1 MKQTIFETKQRAEEL
16 LREAINIW
24 RQSDDNERLEGL
36 ESDPVMKLLITALAY
51 QANESASD
59 LEALKTEV
67 LEEFAQLLTPY
78 ETGHA
83 TPATAVV
90 ETALQDSVTELEMTD
105 QSVFTLN
112 GTNFSFM
119 PLLRTRLL
127 NAKVNSIIRMDGRR
141 FKVSIRFNSPVK
153 DLSGFA
159 FAVDSLDFQDLT
171 VSVRQGDR
179 ETGRQGDRETGRQG
193 GWETGRQGDRM
204 LPLIRPWDYSELPL
218 QNCFG
223 LDTILYNRSQTY
235 EASATCLDLFARQ
248 NVRLFVIGRQGDRET
263 GRQGDREA
271 GRLGNGGMLTAETDG
286 VDLIFEFTG
295 ISDRFVFDKQHFS
308 LNPIVLVNAQMHQT
322 TLSGG
327 TPIVRVAGYDKDED
341 HVNLQFLH
349 AVRPS
354 EEQLYGNSLVEVR
367 RVAADRFNQ
376 GRLVRLLNS
385 LIARY
390 HSDFYAFQG
399 LQGFSGDKTMQA
411 LQETLMR
418 LMEITKKD
426 QLRQV
431 PGVYLLLRNRRLI
444 ESGKG
449 SLDVSYLT
457 TAGAGVNGSLNGDS
471 TFTVPGGL
479 SGAQTRQIANPVMGR
494 DETTEEAALASLSRY
509 YIATN
514 DRIVTPADIKLFC
527 YNELLTRYGIVRDM
541 VKSLTVNRRQQMD
554 RHGCGYEIVVE
565 IVLADNP
572 FVRRSFA
579 EKASRVEIL
588 MQKMIEVRS
597 TNIYPVVVTL
607 RIG

>member
-16 LREAINIW
+16 LREAFNIW
-24 RQSDDNERLEGL
+24 RQSDDNDRLEGL
-36 ESDPVMKLLITALAY
+36 ESDPVLKLMITALAY
-51 QANESASD
+51 QVNESTSD
-59 LEALKTEV
+59 LEAMKTEV
-67 LEEFAQLLTPY
+67 MEDFAQLLTPY
-78 ETGHA
+78 EVGHA
-83 TPATAVV
+83 VPATAVV
-90 ETALQDSVTELEMTD
+90 ETVLQDSVAEVELNA
-105 QSVFTLN
+105 QSTFMLN
-112 GTNFSFM
+112 GTNFAFM

-127 NAKVNSIIRMDGRR
+127 NAKVSSIVRMDGRR
-141 FKVSIRFNSPVK
+141 FKCTLHFNSPVK

-159 FAVDSLDFQDLT
+159 FAVDSLDFQDLS
-171 VSVRQGDR
+171 VSIRDQ
-179 ETGRQGDRETGRQG
+179 Q
-193 GWETGRQGDRM
+193 

-218 QNCFG
+218 QDCFG

-235 EASATCLDLFARQ
+235 EASVTCLDLFARQ
-248 NVRLFVIGRQGDRET
+248 NIRMFVIRDHAPARF
-263 GRQGDREA
+263 
-271 GRLGNGGMLTAETDG
+271 LSSETDAI
-286 VDLIFEFTG
+286 DLIFEFSG
-295 ISDRFVFDKQHFS
+295 ISDKFVFDKQHLS
-308 LNPIVLVNAQMHQT
+308 LNPIVLVNAQLHLA
-322 TLSGG
+322 TLSGQ
-327 TPIVRVAGYDKDED
+327 TPIVRVAGYDKNED

-354 EEQLYGNSLVEVR
+354 EEQLYGNSLIEVR
-367 RVAADRFNQ
+367 KVAADRFNQ
-376 GRLVRLLNS
+376 GRLVRLLNA

-411 LQETLMR
+411 LQEMLTKLMD
-418 LMEITKKD
+418 IAKKD

-431 PGVYLLLRNRRLI
+431 PGVYLLLRNLRLI

-457 TAGAGVNGSLNGDS
+457 TAGAGVNASLNADS
-471 TFTVPGGL
+471 TFSVPGGL
-479 SGAQTRQIANPVMGR
+479 SAAQTRQISNPVMGR

-527 YNELLTRYGIVRDM
+527 YNELLNRYGIVRDM
-541 VKSLTVNRRQQMD
+541 VRSLTVNRRQQME

-565 IVLADNP
+565 IVLTDNS

-579 EKASRVEIL
+579 EKVSRVEIL

-597 TNIYPVVVTL
+597 TNIYPVIVTL
-607 RIG
+607 NIEKT

>member
-16 LREAINIW
+16 LREAFNIW

-36 ESDPVMKLLITALAY
+36 ETDPVLKLMITALAY
-51 QANESASD
+51 QTNESTSD

-78 ETGHA
+78 EIGHA
-83 TPATAVV
+83 VPATTVV
-90 ETALQDSVTELEMTD
+90 ETALQDSVAELAVTD
-105 QSVFTLN
+105 QSIFTLN
-112 GTNFSFM
+112 GTNFTFL
-119 PLLRTRLL
+119 PLLKTRLI

-141 FKVSIRFNSPVK
+141 FKVMIHFSSPIK

-159 FAVDSLDFQDLT
+159 FAVDSLDFQDLS
-171 VSVRQGDR
+171 VSIKDHK
-179 ETGRQGDRETGRQG
+179 
-193 GWETGRQGDRM
+193 
-204 LPLIRPWDYSELPL
+204 LPLVRPWDYSELPL

-223 LDTILYNRSQTY
+223 LDTILYNQSQTY

-248 NVRLFVIGRQGDRET
+248 NIRLFVIREHNPA
-263 GRQGDREA
+263 RF
-271 GRLGNGGMLTAETDG
+271 LPAETDT
-286 VDLIFEFTG
+286 VDLIFEFSG
-295 ISDRFVFDKQHFS
+295 ISDKFTFDRQHFS
-308 LNPIVLVNAQMHQT
+308 LNPIVLVNAQMHQS
-322 TLSGG
+322 TLSAQI
-327 TPIVRVAGYDKDED
+327 PIARVAGYDKDED

-354 EEQLYGNSLVEVR
+354 EEQLYGDSLVEVR
-367 RVAADRFNQ
+367 KVAADRFNQ

-399 LQGFSGDKTMQA
+399 LQGFTGDKTMQA
-411 LQETLMR
+411 LQDTLSR
-418 LMEITKKD
+418 LMDMAKKD

-431 PGVYLLLRNRRLI
+431 PGVYLLLRNQRLL

-457 TAGAGVNGSLNGDS
+457 TAGAGINTSLNPDS

-479 SGAQTRQIANPVMGR
+479 SAAQTRQIANPVMGR
-494 DETTEEAALASLSRY
+494 DELTEEGALASLTRY

-514 DRIVTPADIKLFC
+514 DRIVTMADIKLFC

-541 VKSLTVNRRQQMD
+541 VKSLTVNRRQQID
-554 RHGCGYEIVVE
+554 RRGCGYEIVVE

-579 EKASRVEIL
+579 EKMSRVEIL

-597 TNIYPVVVTL
+597 TNIYPIIVTL
-607 RIG
+607 KIDKK

>member
-16 LREAINIW
+16 LREAFNIW

-36 ESDPVMKLLITALAY
+36 ETDPVLKLMITALAY
-51 QANESASD
+51 QTNESTSD

-78 ETGHA
+78 EIGHA
-83 TPATAVV
+83 VPATTVV
-90 ETALQDSVTELEMTD
+90 ETALQDSVSELAVTD
-105 QSVFTLN
+105 QSIFTLN
-112 GTNFSFM
+112 GTNFTFL
-119 PLLRTRLL
+119 PLLKTRLI

-141 FKVSIRFNSPVK
+141 FKVMIHFSSPIK

-159 FAVDSLDFQDLT
+159 FAVDSLDFQDLS
-171 VSVRQGDR
+171 VSIKDHK
-179 ETGRQGDRETGRQG
+179 
-193 GWETGRQGDRM
+193 

-248 NVRLFVIGRQGDRET
+248 NIRLFVIQEHNPGRFIPS
-263 GRQGDREA
+263 
-271 GRLGNGGMLTAETDG
+271 ETDS
-286 VDLIFEFTG
+286 VDLIFEFSG
-295 ISDRFVFDKQHFS
+295 ISDKFTFDRQHFS
-308 LNPIVLVNAQMHQT
+308 LNPIVLVNAQMHQS
-322 TLSGG
+322 TLSAQI
-327 TPIVRVAGYDKDED
+327 PIARVAGYDKDED

-354 EEQLYGNSLVEVR
+354 EEQLYGDSLVEVR
-367 RVAADRFNQ
+367 KVAADRFNQ

-399 LQGFSGDKTMQA
+399 LQGFTGDKTMQA
-411 LQETLMR
+411 LQDTLSR
-418 LMEITKKD
+418 LMDMAKKD

-431 PGVYLLLRNRRLI
+431 PGVYLFLRNQRLL

-457 TAGAGVNGSLNGDS
+457 TAGAGVNASLNIDS

-479 SGAQTRQIANPVMGR
+479 SAAQTRQIANPVMGK
-494 DETTEEAALASLSRY
+494 DEMTEEAALASLSRY
-509 YIATN
+509 YIATS
-514 DRIVTPADIKLFC
+514 DRIVTLADIKLFC

-541 VKSLTVNRRQQMD
+541 VKSLTVNRRQQLD
-554 RHGCGYEIVVE
+554 RRGCGYEIVVE

-572 FVRRSFA
+572 FVKRSFA
-579 EKASRVEIL
+579 EKASRVGIL

-597 TNIYPVVVTL
+597 TNIYPVIVTL
-607 RIG
+607 NIEKK

>member
-16 LREAINIW
+16 LREAFNIW

-36 ESDPVMKLLITALAY
+36 ETDPVLKLMITALAY
-51 QANESASD
+51 QTNESTSD

-67 LEEFAQLLTPY
+67 LEEYAQLLTPY
-78 ETGHA
+78 EIGHA
-83 TPATAVV
+83 VPATTVV
-90 ETALQDSVTELEMTD
+90 ETALQDSVSELAVTD
-105 QSVFTLN
+105 QSIFTLN
-112 GTNFSFM
+112 GTNFTFL
-119 PLLRTRLL
+119 PLLKTRLI

-141 FKVSIRFNSPVK
+141 FKVMIHFSSPIK

-159 FAVDSLDFQDLT
+159 FAVDSLDFQDLS
-171 VSVRQGDR
+171 VSIKDHK
-179 ETGRQGDRETGRQG
+179 
-193 GWETGRQGDRM
+193 
-204 LPLIRPWDYSELPL
+204 LPLVRPWDYSELPL

-248 NVRLFVIGRQGDRET
+248 NIRLFVIREHNPA
-263 GRQGDREA
+263 RF
-271 GRLGNGGMLTAETDG
+271 LPAETDT
-286 VDLIFEFTG
+286 VDLIFEFSG
-295 ISDRFVFDKQHFS
+295 ISDKFTFDRQHFS
-308 LNPIVLVNAQMHQT
+308 LNPIVLVNAQMHQS
-322 TLSGG
+322 TLSAQI
-327 TPIVRVAGYDKDED
+327 PIARVAGYDKDED

-354 EEQLYGNSLVEVR
+354 EEQLYGDSLVEVR
-367 RVAADRFNQ
+367 KVAADRFNQ

-399 LQGFSGDKTMQA
+399 LQGFTGDKTMQA
-411 LQETLMR
+411 LQDTLSR
-418 LMEITKKD
+418 LMDMAKKD

-431 PGVYLLLRNRRLI
+431 PGVYLFLRNQRLL

-457 TAGAGVNGSLNGDS
+457 TAGAGVNASLNPDS

-479 SGAQTRQIANPVMGR
+479 SAAQTRQIANPVMGR
-494 DETTEEAALASLSRY
+494 DELTEEGALASLTRY

-514 DRIVTPADIKLFC
+514 DRIVTMADIKLFC

-541 VKSLTVNRRQQMD
+541 VKSLTVNRRQQID
-554 RHGCGYEIVVE
+554 RRGCGYEIVVE

-579 EKASRVEIL
+579 EKMSRVEIL

-597 TNIYPVVVTL
+597 TNIYPIIVTL
-607 RIG
+607 KIDKK

>member
-16 LREAINIW
+16 LREAFNIW

-36 ESDPVMKLLITALAY
+36 ENDPVLKLMITALAY
-51 QANESASD
+51 QTNESTSD

-78 ETGHA
+78 EIGHA
-83 TPATAVV
+83 VPATAVV
-90 ETALQDSVTELEMTD
+90 ETALQDSVTELEITD
-105 QSVFTLN
+105 QSVFMLN

-141 FKVSIRFNSPVK
+141 FKVAIRFNSPVK
-153 DLSGFA
+153 DLSDFA
-159 FAVDSLDFQDLT
+159 FAVDSLDFQDLS
-171 VSVRQGDR
+171 VSIKDQ
-179 ETGRQGDRETGRQG
+179 Q
-193 GWETGRQGDRM
+193 

-248 NVRLFVIGRQGDRET
+248 NVRLFVIGGHRS
-263 GRQGDREA
+263 A
-271 GRLGNGGMLTAETDG
+271 GARGSGGTLPTETDG

-322 TLSGG
+322 TLSGQ
-327 TPIVRVAGYDKDED
+327 TPIVRVAGYEKDEE
-341 HVNLQFLH
+341 HGNLQFLH

-411 LQETLMR
+411 LQETLIR

-431 PGVYLLLRNRRLI
+431 PGVYLLLRNRQLI

-457 TAGAGVNGSLNGDS
+457 TAGAGVNSSLHADS

-479 SGAQTRQIANPVMGR
+479 SAALTRQIANPVMGR

-597 TNIYPVVVTL
+597 TNIYPVIVTL
-607 RIG
+607 NIE

>member
-16 LREAINIW
+16 LREAFNIW

-36 ESDPVMKLLITALAY
+36 ETDPVLKLMITALAY
-51 QANESASD
+51 QTNESTSD

-78 ETGHA
+78 EIGHA
-83 TPATAVV
+83 VPATTVV
-90 ETALQDSVTELEMTD
+90 ETALQDSVSELAVTD
-105 QSVFTLN
+105 QSIFTLN
-112 GTNFSFM
+112 GTNFTFL
-119 PLLRTRLL
+119 PLLKTRLI

-141 FKVSIRFNSPVK
+141 FKVMIHFSSPIK

-159 FAVDSLDFQDLT
+159 FAVDSLDFQDLS
-171 VSVRQGDR
+171 VSIKDHK
-179 ETGRQGDRETGRQG
+179 
-193 GWETGRQGDRM
+193 
-204 LPLIRPWDYSELPL
+204 LPLVRPWDYSELPL

-223 LDTILYNRSQTY
+223 LDTILYNQSQTY

-248 NVRLFVIGRQGDRET
+248 NIRLFVIREHNPGRFIPS
-263 GRQGDREA
+263 
-271 GRLGNGGMLTAETDG
+271 ETDS
-286 VDLIFEFTG
+286 VDLIFEFSG
-295 ISDRFVFDKQHFS
+295 ISDKFTFDRQHFS
-308 LNPIVLVNAQMHQT
+308 LNPIVLVNAQMHQS
-322 TLSGG
+322 TLSAQI
-327 TPIVRVAGYDKDED
+327 PIARVAGYDKDED

-354 EEQLYGNSLVEVR
+354 EEQLYGDSLVEVR
-367 RVAADRFNQ
+367 KVAADRFNQ

-399 LQGFSGDKTMQA
+399 LQGFTGDKTMQA
-411 LQETLMR
+411 LQDTLSR
-418 LMEITKKD
+418 LMDMAKKD

-431 PGVYLLLRNRRLI
+431 PGVYLFLRNQRLL

-457 TAGAGVNGSLNGDS
+457 TAGAGVNASLNSDS

-479 SGAQTRQIANPVMGR
+479 SAAQTRQIANPVMGR
-494 DETTEEAALASLSRY
+494 DELTEEGALASLTRY

-514 DRIVTPADIKLFC
+514 DRIVTMADIKLFC

-541 VKSLTVNRRQQMD
+541 VKSLTVHRRQQID
-554 RHGCGYEIVVE
+554 RRGCGYEIVVE

-579 EKASRVEIL
+579 EKMSRVEIL

-597 TNIYPVVVTL
+597 TNIYPIIVTL
-607 RIG
+607 KIDKK